1 MRKIILPASII
12 LALIALLNLSAITTA
27 LFNFVFLGAIPGTQ
41 TNVPFWVMLPSMV
54 FLGFV
59 VVRWITHQPMYI
71 GNLAEQ
77 EKLARQLAR
86 KRVAK
91 TIEASRATSKVQST
105 PAKKQY
111 RAARTIS

>member
-1 MRKIILPASII
+1 MRKITLPASIV
-12 LALIALLNLSAITTA
+12 LALLLFFYLPEIMTAI
-27 LFNFVFLGAIPGTQ
+27 FNFVFLGAIPGTK
-41 TNVPFWVMLPSMV
+41 NSVPFWIMLPSMV
-54 FLGFV
+54 FLGFL

-91 TIEASRATSKVQST
+91 TIKASRIAHPPVAS

-111 RAARTIS
+111 RTARTIS

>member
-1 MRKIILPASII
+1 MRKIILPASIVLVI
-12 LALIALLNLSAITTA
+12 LFFFYLPEIVTIV
-27 LFNFVFLGAIPGTQ
+27 FNFVFLGAIPGTK
-41 TNVPFWVMLPSMV
+41 NNIPFWIMLPSMV
-54 FLGFV
+54 FLGFL

-91 TIEASRATSKVQST
+91 TIQASRATHTSVAK

-111 RAARTIS
+111 RTARTIS